1 MHLFGVL
8 TDHLHNKLKE
18 TQVIYYLR
26 QSLYV
31 SIHKEEM
38 DISVCVRY
46 LILTELL
53 TNPTGELKLIL
64 MMMTFGL
71 VGNKNIAYLI
81 AIRMLFQDSQAQNT
95 ILHLKVLTIAVL
107 ELPGLQVEKWLKN
120 TLMLVL
126 MLDLELKE
134 SILKS

>member
-1 MHLFGVL
+1 M
-8 TDHLHNKLKE
+8 
-18 TQVIYYLR
+18 
-26 QSLYV
+26 YV
-31 SIHKEEM
+31 TILKEEM
-38 DISVCVRY
+38 DISVCVKY

-53 TNPTGELKLIL
+53 TSPTGELKLIL
-64 MMMTFGL
+64 TMMTFGL

-81 AIRMLFQDSQAQNT
+81 AIRMLSQDSQAQNT

-107 ELPGLQVEKWLKN
+107 ELPGLQVERWLKN